1 MQWNLDLFML
11 LNASARPSAGMLWV
25 AELAAN
31 APLLL
36 IPTLLTGLWIWGAPQ
51 RRPALLAVAASLFAG
66 QGLNWLL
73 GQAWYEPRPFMA
85 GIGHTWIEHVA
96 DNGFPS
102 DHATLAWGL
111 GCGLMLTGI
120 SLRWGIFAC
129 AVAILT
135 GWARVF
141 LGVHFPVDVL
151 VAAPVGLTA
160 GFIARLLRPVAAHLA
175 QPVERLYETI
185 LRQLPGWLP
194 LPRRKSG

>member
-1 MQWNLDLFML
+1 MQWNLGLFML
-11 LNASARPSAGMLWV
+11 LNASVQPSAGILWA

-36 IPTLLTGLWIWGAPQ
+36 APALLAGLWTWGAPQ
-51 RRPALLAVAASLFAG
+51 RRPALLAVATSLPAG

-85 GIGHTWIEHVA
+85 GTGHSWIEHVA

-111 GCGLMLTGI
+111 GCGLMLTGA
-120 SLRWGIFAC
+120 SWRWGIFAC

-151 VAAPVGLTA
+151 AAAPVGLAA
-160 GFIARLLRPVAAHLA
+160 GLIARLLLPVAAHA
-175 QPVERLYETI
+175 ARPVEHVYEGV
-185 LRQLPGWLP
+185 LRYLPGWLP
-194 LPRRKSG
+194 LPRRKPG

>member
-1 MQWNLDLFML
+1 MQWNLGLFML
-11 LNASARPSAGMLWV
+11 LNAPARPSAGMLWAV
-25 AELAAN
+25 ELAAN

-36 IPTLLTGLWIWGAPQ
+36 TPALLTALWVWGAPG
-51 RRPALLAVAASLFAG
+51 RRPALLAVAASLFVG

-120 SLRWGIFAC
+120 SLRWGVFTC

-151 VAAPVGLTA
+151 VAAPVGLTV
-160 GFIARLLRPVAAHLA
+160 GLIARLLLPVAAHLA
-175 QPVERLYETI
+175 RPIEHLYEAG
-185 LRQLPGWLP
+185 LRQLPNWLP
-194 LPRRKSG
+194 LPRAN